1 MGLLDGKAVV
11 VTGSGRGLGAAYA
24 TLAADNGAA
33 VVINDIDADVVEQMV
48 ELLGATGAQVVGHV
62 ADVADWDDAAG
73 LVQRCVQEFGALDG
87 LVNNAG
93 QFSMATVLE
102 DQDVADVRAMFDV
115 NIAGTYYA
123 GYHALRQMHAQGSGS
138 LVNVSSGAF
147 MGFRAGAAYAA
158 SKGAVAALTITWA
171 MELAESPVRVN
182 AICPQARTRM
192 VDTMFG
198 YFGLAGEAL
207 EEAERHQTPPA
218 DNAPL
223 VVHLLSDR
231 SAGMSGQILR
241 IVDGDLG
248 IVTHSTLADPSYQ
261 SDKAWTVDS
270 LGEKFADDFDH
281 RPMPLGVVRSDGTT
295 YRAL

>member
-24 TLAADNGAA
+24 TLAAENGAA
-33 VVINDIDADVVEQMV
+33 VVINDIDADVVDQMV
-48 ELLGATGAQVVGHV
+48 ERLDSTGARVVGHV
-62 ADVADWDDAAG
+62 ADVSDWDQAAG

-102 DQDVADVRAMFDV
+102 DQAVADIQAMFDV
-115 NIAGTYYA
+115 NIAGTYYT
-123 GYHALRQMHAQGSGS
+123 GYHALRHMHAQGSGS

-147 MGFRAGAAYAA
+147 MGFPAGAAYAA
-158 SKGAVAALTITWA
+158 SKGAVASLTYTWA
-171 MELAESPVRVN
+171 MELAGTAVRVN

-198 YFGLAGEAL
+198 YLGLGGADL
-207 EEAERHQTPPA
+207 EEAERHQTPAA

-248 IVTHSTLADPSYQ
+248 IVTHPTLADPSYRA
-261 SDKAWTVDS
+261 DKAWTVDS
-270 LGEKFADDFDH
+270 LGERFAEDFDH
-281 RPMPLGVVRSDGTT
+281 RPMPLGVVRSQGAT